1 MIGIALP
8 SRPIVDLT
16 SASVV
21 AEPFR
26 YALASDC
33 LRPNAGEALLRW
45 LEGDAPWELTVADFY
60 EQFEFSLWDSDAPV
74 AAMFTDAALL
84 DELRAEMSRL
94 FGKRFS
100 KRVTVVAHR
109 LDPGQRIAIH
119 NDYLCGEETHRLVV
133 QANRGLADSDG
144 GLLMLFNS
152 ADARDVHRVLRST
165 HLSGLAFE
173 ISARS
178 FHAVSRMHA
187 NLRYT
192 LVFSF
197 FAEAS

>member
-1 MIGIALP
+1 MMRVALA
-8 SRPIVDLT
+8 SRPILDLT
-16 SASVV
+16 SAALVE
-21 AEPFR
+21 EPFR

-33 LRPNAGEALLRW
+33 LRPNAGEALLGW
-45 LEGDAPWELTVADFY
+45 LEGDAPWKLTVADFY
-60 EQFEFSLWDSDAPV
+60 EQYEFSLRDSEASV

-84 DELRAEMSRL
+84 HELRAEMSRL

-144 GLLMLFNS
+144 GFLMLFNS
-152 ADARDVHRVLRST
+152 GDAHDVHRVLRPA

-178 FHAVSRMHA
+178 FHAVSRMHS